1 MVGSQRMRRYAAT
14 FEAQLYLSILPVL
27 NDRPVL
33 NIRRRTTTY
42 GAIAMMV
49 PNMPTANHNQGEFQ
63 FQNSFFACSCV
74 PGCCCCGASTMVGV
88 SMPWGIIDAC
98 TVVILNVVPGAAP
111 SPGDRAGGGGAGMA
125 PQAN

>member
-74 PGCCCCGASTMVGV
+74 PGCDPECGAGCRAVAGRPGVGSGGV
-88 SMPWGIIDAC
+88 D
-98 TVVILNVVPGAAP
+98 
-111 SPGDRAGGGGAGMA
+111 DRDSQHEQL
-125 PQAN
+125 PHNDPFETDN